1 MLVCIC
7 KGLSERQVL
16 STIESGARTVE
27 EIGRR
32 CGAGTDCGTCEG
44 ALEAMLETGTL
55 VRASRLMDGRAA
67 QRRHPAPDAAMEDR
81 QRDRVEAHCASPERD
96 AA

>member
-16 STIESGARTVE
+16 STIQGGARTVE
-27 EIGRR
+27 EIGKR

-44 ALEAMLETGTL
+44 ALEAMLEEGAL
-55 VRASRLMDGRAA
+55 VRASRLIDG
-67 QRRHPAPDAAMEDR
+67 R
-81 QRDRVEAHCASPERD
+81 QRDRVEAQCASPERD